1 MLNRKISIIVVLIL
15 LIASISAAAYI
26 YFTEQSLLKILG
38 KIQAKMQEVKSFHY
52 RTDLE
57 TITAG
62 IKANYKLEG
71 DVDMG
76 DKGNPRA
83 SLLLDLGEIPLP
95 TGFGTAGNVQGELR
109 LINQAV
115 YLKISGL
122 SDILGL
128 FGIDEESIGS
138 KWIKIDIKTAQEF
151 DPNVEKVT
159 EFQPSEEQIKQLK
172 DLIKEKNPIKVE
184 KVSSS
189 ELINNVKTHHY
200 KIIFDKSKFKDFIV
214 EASEIVVGKEMD
226 ENLASTFDEEI
237 EKVKKIE
244 IDIWTG
250 KKDSLLYKASIHFE
264 FFDEGTKTDSVFN
277 LSMNLSNFNE
287 PVNIVEP
294 ENVITFEEV
303 FGNLFTGF
311 MPTPESIPSIEDSDN
326 DGLPDYLEDFYGTD
340 INNPDTDG
348 DGYKDG
354 EEVENGYD
362 PMGPGRL

>member
-172 DLIKEKNPIKVE
+172 
-184 KVSSS
+184 
-189 ELINNVKTHHY
+189 
-200 KIIFDKSKFKDFIV
+200 
-214 EASEIVVGKEMD
+214 
-226 ENLASTFDEEI
+226 
-237 EKVKKIE
+237 
-244 IDIWTG
+244 
-250 KKDSLLYKASIHFE
+250 
-264 FFDEGTKTDSVFN
+264 
-277 LSMNLSNFNE
+277 
-287 PVNIVEP
+287 
-294 ENVITFEEV
+294 
-303 FGNLFTGF
+303 
-311 MPTPESIPSIEDSDN
+311 
-326 DGLPDYLEDFYGTD
+326 
-340 INNPDTDG
+340 
-348 DGYKDG
+348 
-354 EEVENGYD
+354 
-362 PMGPGRL
+362 